1 MRVCFVCGL
10 KKIGEEKDF
19 RLSSWSLHCNYSN
32 IVRQC
37 IDAYPKDGCCI

>member
-19 RLSSWSLHCNYSN
+19 RLSSWGLHCNYSG
-32 IVRQC
+32 IVC
-37 IDAYPKDGCCI
+37 KCPDAYSEEGWGI